1 MALLWRQTC
10 HEDLRR
16 ACRIK
21 ICVCIVLQETAR
33 SSWFDKTTN
42 RSRNNSTTCGN
53 KKSKPRGCGREW
65 IRLKDIIIVYCVNTS
80 PCILN
85 SALNILLFTKNRGIY
100 LVTILPVFQNDTS
113 CKMLLLKK
121 KWVWYRSMKINTQME
136 QRLLCVDSGKDS
148 FWHRG
153 KGKLENGTYYKELQD
168 SLHFR
173 QSWG

>member
-16 ACRIK
+16 ARRIK

-65 IRLKDIIIVYCVNTS
+65 IRLKDIIIVYCVNTL

-85 SALNILLFTKNRGIY
+85 SALNILLFTKSRGITY
-100 LVTILPVFQNDTS
+100 YHFACFSKRHLVQNVII
-113 CKMLLLKK
+113 KK
-121 KWVWYRSMKINTQME
+121 KMGLISVHENKHASGTAIAVRRFGQRFVLTQR
-136 QRLLCVDSGKDS
+136 QRETRK
-148 FWHRG
+148 WHI
-153 KGKLENGTYYKELQD
+153 
-168 SLHFR
+168 S
-173 QSWG
+173 